1 MSVASLLGHRVNL
14 ALNIISLFVVL
25 YEYCN
30 LLQGVGSESIFSET
44 VPPGYVWM
52 FSFNGW
58 CIEVVD

>member
-52 FSFNGW
+52 FSFNG
-58 CIEVVD
+58 